1 MIKTATGQEFRNR
14 EEMFAYRK
22 GLVNAKAAAMATYD
36 AMIEN
41 ITLEIEQA
49 GADKPTTLRVVS

>member
-1 MIKTATGQEFRNR
+1 MIKTSTGQEFRNR

-22 GLVNAKAAAMATYD
+22 GLVNARSAALATYD

-41 ITLEIEQA
+41 ITIEIEQA
-49 GADKPTTLRVVS
+49 SLPLRVVS

>member
-1 MIKTATGQEFRNR
+1 MIKTSTGQEFRSL

-22 GLVNAKAAAMATYD
+22 GLVNARAAAVATYD

-41 ITLEIEQA
+41 ITIEIESAVEA
-49 GADKPTTLRVVS
+49 GSPLRAVK